1 MEFRS
6 SRYLWANRFLPC
18 LCLALAPCLSA
29 DAHYFCV
36 TDEAEFQAALT
47 AASDGGAYNSEANSI
62 NLVAGTYSTHNN
74 GDQPFTY
81 SSTAPYNTFVQ
92 GSGGTNCA
100 TFTLNPK
107 GTVLSGHNHNPV
119 IVGHASNAT
128 GYLIV
133 SEVTIQDGESTQD
146 GGGISVN
153 AAPTD
158 KGGVSLNFS
167 IVQHNHTSA
176 MGGGVYL
183 ASGMNN
189 GVSMWNTVIINNS
202 ADVDFGAG
210 ELVAR
215 DTNSLVYMVSDDVVK
230 NTSSTI
236 GATGALY
243 LGGLG
248 NLSVNFSIFAH
259 NQNVDLD
266 FANAKGTLFYV
277 DSGTMGGNAP
287 SSATGFV
294 QDDPLFVDYNATVP
308 DLHLMSG
315 SPLLAAAP
323 YSGALEPY
331 DIEGHWIPLSG
342 KVDFGAYEDTVFADG
357 YDGD

>member
-1 MEFRS
+1 
-6 SRYLWANRFLPC
+6 
-18 LCLALAPCLSA
+18 
-29 DAHYFCV
+29 V

-47 AASDGGAYNSEANSI
+47 AASDGGAYNNEFNSI

-81 SSTAPYNTFVQ
+81 SSTAPYNTYVQ
-92 GSGGTNCA
+92 GSGGINCV

-107 GTVLSGHNHNPV
+107 DTVLSGHNHNPV
-119 IVGHASNAT
+119 IVAHASNAT
-128 GYLIV
+128 AFFIV

-158 KGGVSLNFS
+158 EGGVSLNFS
-167 IVQHNHTSA
+167 IVQNNHTTA
-176 MGGGVYL
+176 KGGGVYL
-183 ASGMNN
+183 ASGMNA
-189 GVSMWNTVIINNS
+189 GASMWNTVIVNNS
-202 ADVDFGAG
+202 ADVDYGAG

-215 DTNSLVYMVSDDVVK
+215 STNSLVYMVSDDVVN
-230 NTSSTI
+230 NTSSAM

-248 NLSVNFSIFAH
+248 NLNVNFSIFAH
-259 NQNVDLD
+259 NKNVDLY

-277 DSGTMGGNAP
+277 DCGTISGSAP
-287 SSATGFV
+287 ASEAGFV
-294 QDDPLFVDYNATVP
+294 QEDPLFVDYTAVPP

-323 YSGALEPY
+323 YSVALEPY
-331 DIEGHWIPLSG
+331 DIEGHRIPLSG
-342 KVDFGAYEDTVFADG
+342 KVDYGAYEDTVFADG
-357 YDGD
+357 FDGN